1 VTDPARTRLYRLAAA
16 RVADLPPAEGL
27 RWLVDHRLPG
37 LLGQVPLPE
46 ALEVELRRWAAANT
60 ARNLLWVHRFQ
71 EVVDLLQGVP
81 VCALKGVRLLESVYA
96 AEPGARM
103 MGDLDLLVP
112 VEAKEETVRRLAGA
126 GFAETPQAPGLGTE
140 WFVTNLRRGDV
151 LVDLHTRLGIK
162 HGAASS
168 WEELE
173 PVEADVHGRRVHV
186 LDEEANLVHL
196 VAHFVKHVPFTR
208 LGWADDV
215 LRWAERGYDA
225 ERAAERARR
234 LGAASSL
241 AAGVGALRQVLGP
254 AALPGLPGRRG
265 GLAGLAV
272 RLNGRLVWPHLGA
285 DPFAPPGPS
294 RWRHNAAALLLAD
307 RPRDAV
313 RYLRWKGREVL
324 ARTL

>member
-1 VTDPARTRLYRLAAA
+1 VTDGARQRLYQLVVDRLVGREPAAA
-16 RVADLPPAEGL
+16 V
-27 RWLVDHRLPG
+27 RWLRDQRFPGLPG
-37 LLGQVPLPE
+37 HVPL
-46 ALEVELRRWAAANT
+46 LEPVEGELRRWRAGNT

-71 EVVDLLQGVP
+71 EVVDLLEAVP
-81 VCALKGVRLLESVYA
+81 VCVLKGAHLLATVYA
-96 AEPGARM
+96 EEPGARM
-103 MGDLDLLVP
+103 MGDLDLMVPADARGEVVGRLVRAGF
-112 VEAKEETVRRLAGA
+112 VEWPAFAPLGA
-126 GFAETPQAPGLGTE
+126 GWHVVVLQ
-140 WFVTNLRRGDV
+140 RGDAV
-151 LVDLHTRLGIK
+151 VDLHTRLGTK
-162 HGAASS
+162 HAPTSG
-168 WEELE
+168 WDDLE
-173 PVEADVHGRRVHV
+173 PVAAELHARQVHV
-186 LDEEANLVHL
+186 LDAETNLAYL

-254 AALPGLPGRRG
+254 DALPGLAGRRG